1 MKFKTQVDDE
11 WRVCA
16 ICKIYKLRSEFERA
30 RFQKWTRRSYRC
42 KECKKDYIEEYKKK
56 WGNKKLIEYRKKK
69 RKLDIGEFIIFPW
82 DVEKDLSIYWTIQ
95 KYKVI
100 DYIFG
105 IGYKVQNLASN
116 KISKFITGE
125 VKSPNC
131 KKFWKN

>member
-1 MKFKTQVDDE
+1 MSEEFVLSVKFINYDQNLKGQDSKNELEDPTDV
-11 WRVCA
+11 
-16 ICKIYKLRSEFERA
+16 
-30 RFQKWTRRSYRC
+30 
-42 KECKKDYIEEYKKK
+42 
-56 WGNKKLIEYRKKK
+56 
-69 RKLDIGEFIIFPW
+69 IIFPW

-105 IGYKVQNLASN
+105 IGYKVQNLTSN

-131 KKFWKN
+131 KKFERIITTK